1 VVWNFIPLIFPQKLQ
16 TILLNVKKGASVVE
30 DYLMIVFR
38 TLFLYT
44 VILVIFRVMG
54 KREIGELSILDLVVF
69 IMIGEMAVVAIE
81 RVHTPL
87 FKAIVPMFLLMLVQ
101 ITLAIISLKSKKF
114 RNMIDGQPSIII
126 NRGKIDENAMR
137 KQRYNFDDLMTQLRE
152 KNIRSI
158 ADVEFA
164 ILESSGSLSVIE
176 KLKDNNQGNLQGDIT
191 IPLILDG
198 NIEEENLRRI
208 NKTNLW
214 LRQELKKKGYRDVKK
229 ISFCSYENGKFFIDL
244 QDE

>member
-1 VVWNFIPLIFPQKLQ
+1 METYI
-16 TILLNVKKGASVVE
+16 G
-30 DYLMIVFR
+30 IVFR
-38 TLFLYT
+38 TLFFYIL
-44 VILVIFRVMG
+44 ILVIFRVMG

-81 RVHTPL
+81 KVHSPL
-87 FKAIVPMFLLMLVQ
+87 FHTVVPMVLLMLIQ
-101 ITLAIISLKSKKF
+101 ITFAIFSLKSKKF
-114 RNMIDGQPSIII
+114 RNLIDGQPSIII
-126 NRGKIDENAMR
+126 NKGKIDENAMR

-158 ADVEFA
+158 EDVEFA

-176 KLKDNNQGNLQGDIT
+176 KLTNSDEEHRQGDIT

-198 NIEEENLRRI
+198 NIEEENLKRI

-214 LRQELKKKGYRDVKK
+214 LRQELKKQGYHNVKM
-229 ISFCSYENGKFFIDL
+229 ISFCSFENGKFFIDL
-244 QDE
+244 QDD

>member
-1 VVWNFIPLIFPQKLQ
+1 MEQGGIHSFN
-16 TILLNVKKGASVVE
+16 
-30 DYLMIVFR
+30 
-38 TLFLYT
+38 
-44 VILVIFRVMG
+44 
-54 KREIGELSILDLVVF
+54 
-69 IMIGEMAVVAIE
+69 
-81 RVHTPL
+81 
-87 FKAIVPMFLLMLVQ
+87 
-101 ITLAIISLKSKKF
+101 
-114 RNMIDGQPSIII
+114 
-126 NRGKIDENAMR
+126 
-137 KQRYNFDDLMTQLRE
+137 RYNFDDLMTQLRE

-176 KLKDNNQGNLQGDIT
+176 KLKDKNEEPQQGDIT

-198 NIEEENLRRI
+198 NIEEENLTRI

-244 QDE
+244 QDEWTKDTLRLRVLFVHSLGEQITKPRDPFQLILFNKS

>member
-1 VVWNFIPLIFPQKLQ
+1 M
-16 TILLNVKKGASVVE
+16 NVKKGAAVVE
-30 DYLMIVFR
+30 TYVAMLFR
-38 TLFLYT
+38 TLFFYLL
-44 VILVIFRVMG
+44 ILVIFRIMG

-81 RVHTPL
+81 KVHSPL
-87 FKAIVPMFLLMLVQ
+87 FYTVVPMIALMLIQ
-101 ITLAIISLKSKKF
+101 ISFAFFSLKSKKF
-114 RNMIDGQPSIII
+114 RNLIDGQPSIII

-152 KNIRSI
+152 KDIRSI

-176 KLKDNNQGNLQGDIT
+176 KLKNSNEDQQHGDIT

-198 NIEEENLRRI
+198 NIEEANLKKI

-214 LRQELKKKGYRDVKK
+214 LRQELKKKGYHNVKQ
-229 ISFCSYENGKFFIDL
+229 ISFCSFENGKFFIDL
-244 QDE
+244 QDEWEKTRNTCMSFLCYFNE

>member
-1 VVWNFIPLIFPQKLQ
+1 MEYV
-16 TILLNVKKGASVVE
+16 A
-30 DYLMIVFR
+30 IVFR
-38 TLFLYT
+38 TLFFYSLI
-44 VILVIFRVMG
+44 ILIFRVMG

-81 RVHTPL
+81 KHHSPLLHT
-87 FKAIVPMFLLMLVQ
+87 IVPMLVLMAIQ
-101 ITLAIISLKSKKF
+101 ITLAVFSLKSKRF
-114 RNMIDGQPSIII
+114 RDLIDGKPLIII
-126 NRGKIDENAMR
+126 NRGKIDEEAMR

-152 KNIRSI
+152 KDIRSI

-176 KLKDNNQGNLQGDIT
+176 KYKKEEPKQGDIT

-198 NIEEENLRRI
+198 EIDEENLARI

-214 LRQELKKKGYRDVKK
+214 LRQELKKKGYRDIKK
-229 ISFCSYENGKFFIDL
+229 ISFCSYENGKFFVDIID
-244 QDE
+244 EK

>member
-1 VVWNFIPLIFPQKLQ
+1 M
-16 TILLNVKKGASVVE
+16 G
-30 DYLMIVFR
+30 DYITIVFR
-38 TLFLYT
+38 TIMFYLL
-44 VILVIFRVMG
+44 ILIIFRLMG

-69 IMIGEMAVVAIE
+69 IMIGELAVVAIE
-81 RVHTPL
+81 RPNVKIFHAILPMAIL
-87 FKAIVPMFLLMLVQ
+87 MIIQIIMAIV
-101 ITLAIISLKSKKF
+101 SLKSKKF
-114 RNMIDGQPSIII
+114 RNLVEGKPSIII
-126 NRGKIDENAMR
+126 NRGKIDEVAMR

-152 KNIRSI
+152 KDIRSI

-176 KLKDNNQGNLQGDIT
+176 KLEDPNKPKNQSKNGDIT

-198 NIEEENLRRI
+198 NIEEENLKRI

-214 LRQELKKKGYRDVKK
+214 LRQELKKQGYRDVKK
-229 ISFCSYENGKFFIDL
+229 ISFCSYENGKFFIDF

>member
-1 VVWNFIPLIFPQKLQ
+1 
-16 TILLNVKKGASVVE
+16 VE
-30 DYLMIVFR
+30 EYLMIIFR
-38 TLFLYT
+38 TIFLY
-44 VILVIFRVMG
+44 ILILTIFRLMG

-81 RVHTPL
+81 KPKNPLLHTV
-87 FKAIVPMFLLMLVQ
+87 IPMVLLMFIQ
-101 ITLAIISLKSKKF
+101 IILSILSLKSKKF
-114 RNMIDGQPSIII
+114 RTLVDGKPSIII
-126 NRGKIDENAMR
+126 NRGKIDEVAMR

-152 KNIRSI
+152 KDIRSI

-176 KLKDNNQGNLQGDIT
+176 KLKDSQHEPKKGDIT
-191 IPLILDG
+191 VPLILDG
-198 NIEEENLRRI
+198 AIEGDNLQRI

-214 LRQELKKKGYRDVKK
+214 LRQELKKRGYRDIKK

-244 QDE
+244 LNE

>member
-1 VVWNFIPLIFPQKLQ
+1 M
-16 TILLNVKKGASVVE
+16 E
-30 DYLMIVFR
+30 EYLMIVFR
-38 TLFLYT
+38 TIFLY
-44 VILVIFRVMG
+44 ILILAIFRLMG

-81 RVHTPL
+81 RPKNPLLHTV
-87 FKAIVPMFLLMLVQ
+87 IPMVLLMFIQ
-101 ITLAIISLKSKKF
+101 ITLAIFSLKSKKF
-114 RNMIDGQPSIII
+114 RNLVDGQPSIII
-126 NRGKIDENAMR
+126 NRGKIDEAAMR

-152 KNIRSI
+152 KDIRSI

-176 KLKDNNQGNLQGDIT
+176 KLKNNKEEPQKGDIT

-198 NIEEENLRRI
+198 AIEEENLKRI
-208 NKTNLW
+208 DKTNLW